1 MIYAELTGNL
11 GNQMF
16 IYACARKLQA
26 QTGMPIELNTFY
38 MNKKHPNYKFS
49 LDMFKLNE
57 AVSVVSEKRP
67 PFYASIDS
75 VFFKVISKLPL
86 ISKHVKRLYYRI
98 LSSFNIFVWEDT
110 SYIPIKLRTPFK
122 NIFIA
127 GFWQDPRYFSDVK
140 CFLQDDFSLKDQTI
154 KYDGELL
161 GVIEKTE
168 SICVSIRR
176 GDYLS
181 NPVNRAK
188 HFLCDETYFKSAVE
202 QMCSNIADP
211 TLIFFSDD
219 ISWVK
224 ENIHY
229 DYPSYYE
236 NAQNSLPEKIILMTS
251 CKHFILSN
259 SSFSW
264 WVEYL
269 ADAPHKKVIAP
280 SRWYANNLRA
290 DLYQDYWQLIEV

>member
-16 IYACARKLQA
+16 IYACARKIQA
-26 QTGMPIELNTFY
+26 QTGMQIELNTFY
-38 MNKKHPNYKFS
+38 MKKKHPNYKFS
-49 LDMFKLNE
+49 LDMFKLNDS
-57 AVSVVSEKRP
+57 VSIVSEKKP

-75 VFFKVISKLPL
+75 FFFKAISKLPL
-86 ISKHVKRLYYRI
+86 IGSRVKKFYYSF
-98 LSSFNIFVWEDT
+98 LSLFNIFVWEDT
-110 SYIPIKLRTPFK
+110 SYIPIKVRKSFK

-140 CFLQDDFSLKDQTI
+140 HLLQEDFSLKNRTL
-154 KYDGELL
+154 KYDWDLL
-161 GVIEKTE
+161 EKINSTE
-168 SICVSIRR
+168 SVCISIRR

-181 NPVNRAK
+181 NPINRAK
-188 HFLCDETYFKSAVE
+188 HFLCDEQYFKSSVE
-202 QMCSNIADP
+202 QICSNIVNP

-219 ISWVK
+219 ISWVRD
-224 ENIHY
+224 NIHY
-229 DYPSYYE
+229 DYPCYYE

-264 WVEYL
+264 WMEYL